1 MRFNDPRAFV
11 CAIALSTLAPPLPAQ
26 GVDPVFSN
34 QFEDGVATL
43 SPDLVYARSG
53 TITTGIA
60 GPLIVRLVEPA
71 AADIFVPI
79 VSLAPTRLTVAGG
92 GTTVLA
98 GETDAVVTMNALSGD
113 STPVLLRA
121 QLGNVAY
128 GSVRVV
134 DDAEPRNVVSIR
146 PNPASIAPGG
156 SRNLI
161 ARLDLPAPL
170 GGTTVDLG
178 VSPIAAGS
186 LPATLA
192 IATDSFSQS
201 FTYTDLDVTE
211 NAMVSASVAGGPAAF
226 GSVVQ
231 SPIGKLVINEIDYD
245 QIGLDSTEYIEIHN
259 RSPDVVPLAGLA
271 VVLVNGA
278 DSTEYAR
285 FNLADAATS
294 LAPNTYLILGS
305 TGLNVP
311 VGVPYIDIGTDSI
324 VHNGAPDAVAIID
337 SEALTVIDA
346 LSYEGSVT
354 AASIEGFVAPVSLV
368 EGTALAAL
376 DDGSAVESLSRLPN
390 GNDNNNADT
399 DFSLTASLT
408 PGASNDPP
416 LPISHLVINE
426 VDYDQVGTDTNEYVE
441 IYNGTGASVSLAN
454 LSLVLVNGSS
464 SPSPTYSTVDLS
476 PAGTLANGQF
486 LVVRSSTVTV
496 PPSALTINFPASTD
510 NIQNGAP
517 DALAL
522 VNVATA
528 SVIDALSYEG
538 SVTNATVTGVG
549 PGQNLVEGT
558 ALALSTADSNSL
570 VGSLGRNAF
579 GNDSND
585 ASVDWTFQSTL
596 TPGAANIP

>member
-259 RSPDVVPLAGLA
+259 RSPDTVPLAGLA
-271 VVLVNGA
+271 VVLVNGT

-368 EGTALAAL
+368 EGTTLAAL

-399 DFSLTASLT
+399 DFSLTALLT
-408 PGASNDPP
+408 PGTSNDPP
-416 LPISHLVINE
+416 LPASHLVINE
-426 VDYDQVGTDTNEYVE
+426 VDYDQAGTDAASFIE
-441 IYNGTGASVSLAN
+441 IYNGTGNAVSLTN
-454 LSLVLVNGSS
+454 LAVALVNGNGNIEYGTRFNLSVAGSS
-464 SPSPTYSTVDLS
+464 
-476 PAGTLANGQF
+476 LASGQF
-486 LVVRSSTVTV
+486 LVIRNGTVTV
-496 PPSALTINFPASTD
+496 PGGVLTIDTTGDFV
-510 NIQNGAP
+510 QNGP
-517 DALAL
+517 DGIALIDTSAQTL
-522 VNVATA
+522 
-528 SVIDALSYEG
+528 IDALSYEG
-538 SVTNATVTGVG
+538 SLTAVTFTGF
-549 PGQNLVEGT
+549 PGTYNLVEGT
-558 ALALSTADSNSL
+558 AFSGADTNDNLNSL
-570 VGSLGRNAF
+570 ARLPNGTDINNA
-579 GNDSND
+579 S
-585 ASVDWTFQSTL
+585 SDWALTTTI
-596 TPGAANIP
+596 TPGAANAP

>member
-1 MRFNDPRAFV
+1 M
-11 CAIALSTLAPPLPAQ
+11 
-26 GVDPVFSN
+26 
-34 QFEDGVATL
+34 
-43 SPDLVYARSG
+43 
-53 TITTGIA
+53 
-60 GPLIVRLVEPA
+60 RLVEPA

-259 RSPDVVPLAGLA
+259 RSPDTVPLAGLA
-271 VVLVNGA
+271 VVLVNGT

-368 EGTALAAL
+368 EGTTLAAL

-399 DFSLTASLT
+399 DFSLTALLT
-408 PGASNDPP
+408 PGTSNDPP
-416 LPISHLVINE
+416 LPASHLVINE
-426 VDYDQVGTDTNEYVE
+426 VDYDQAGTDAASFIE
-441 IYNGTGASVSLAN
+441 IYNGTGNAVSLTN
-454 LSLVLVNGSS
+454 LAVALVNGNGNIEYGTRFNLSVAGSS
-464 SPSPTYSTVDLS
+464 
-476 PAGTLANGQF
+476 LASGQF
-486 LVVRSSTVTV
+486 LVIRNGTVTV
-496 PPSALTINFPASTD
+496 PGGVLTIDTTGDFV
-510 NIQNGAP
+510 QNGP
-517 DALAL
+517 DGIALIDTSAQTL
-522 VNVATA
+522 
-528 SVIDALSYEG
+528 IDALSYEG
-538 SVTNATVTGVG
+538 SLTAVTFTGF
-549 PGQNLVEGT
+549 PGTYNLVEGT
-558 ALALSTADSNSL
+558 AFSGADTNDNLNSL
-570 VGSLGRNAF
+570 ARLPNGTDINNA
-579 GNDSND
+579 S
-585 ASVDWTFQSTL
+585 SDWALTTTI
-596 TPGAANIP
+596 TPGAANAP

>member
-259 RSPDVVPLAGLA
+259 RSPDTVPLAGLA
-271 VVLVNGA
+271 VVLVNGT

-294 LAPNTYLILGS
+294 LAPNTYLMLGS

-311 VGVPYIDIGTDSI
+311 NGVPYIDIGTDSI

-368 EGTALAAL
+368 EGTTLAAL

-399 DFSLTASLT
+399 DFSLTALLT
-408 PGASNDPP
+408 PGTSNDPP
-416 LPISHLVINE
+416 LPASHLVINE
-426 VDYDQVGTDTNEYVE
+426 VDYDQAGTDAASFIE
-441 IYNGTGASVSLAN
+441 IYNGTGNAVSLTN
-454 LSLVLVNGSS
+454 LAVALVNGNGNIEYGTRFNLSVAGSS
-464 SPSPTYSTVDLS
+464 
-476 PAGTLANGQF
+476 LASGQF
-486 LVVRSSTVTV
+486 LVIRNGTVTV
-496 PPSALTINFPASTD
+496 PGGVLTIDTTGDFV
-510 NIQNGAP
+510 QNGP
-517 DALAL
+517 DGIALIDTSAQTL
-522 VNVATA
+522 
-528 SVIDALSYEG
+528 IDALSYEG
-538 SVTNATVTGVG
+538 SLTAVTFTGF
-549 PGQNLVEGT
+549 PGTYNLVEGT
-558 ALALSTADSNSL
+558 AFSGADTNDNLNSL
-570 VGSLGRNAF
+570 ARLPNGTDINNA
-579 GNDSND
+579 S
-585 ASVDWTFQSTL
+585 SDWALTTTI
-596 TPGAANIP
+596 TPGAANAP